1 MDNFTSKDSDTRDY
15 TKGVSEIC
23 PVHKI
28 KMTKASIDVVY
39 GLPTESLFEE
49 SQIDE
54 KKFPFAQQFVLGG
67 CVIGENIDVTVFHC
81 SKCIKARKLWLKQK
95 KKKRD

>member
-54 KKFPFAQQFVLGG
+54 KNSPLLNNSSLAAALL
-67 CVIGENIDVTVFHC
+67 TR
-81 SKCIKARKLWLKQK
+81 SLT
-95 KKKRD
+95 